1 MCAVAPFH
9 LPGLAAAPFLHAR
22 STAATY
28 AHEGAPAAADDTDA
42 LLRRDAHAAVRPHT
56 PASGDDQPMSSAEF
70 LGLSRQ
76 DYHNAADFDLD
87 AILHGIRSIR
97 VVPPPGFSPVHVA
110 AAVVSTPTTPVASLS
125 APRSYGGDDEPFTTT
140 VDKPKPSEKQGETY
154 DAGIDATYRA
164 MEKDPM
170 EHPSTDYL
178 ETTQAGGKILM
189 ADRAE
194 LVAWM
199 HTFAESYGLAAGAL
213 HRAVSYVDR
222 YLSARKITGGD
233 RQLRVLGG
241 AAVFAAAKYED
252 RSTTD
257 VLDADAV
264 ARHAGGECA
273 RRDVLDAERDL
284 VAALGYRLSGPTAYT
299 FVEHFT
305 RNIGDD
311 DGDGEATRCLGIL
324 PSAVAASAIIM
335 AKLTLNPAA
344 AWREDLAA
352 MGFVL
357 EDLAECMDAIKEM
370 HGLGLQGVW
379 PGCAQMMGDFVLS

>member
-9 LPGLAAAPFLHAR
+9 LPGLTGVVAPLAAAPFLHPR
-22 STAATY
+22 SAAATY
-28 AHEGAPAAADDTDA
+28 AYVGAPAAADGTDA
-42 LLRRDAHAAVRPHT
+42 LLRRDAHAAVRART
-56 PASGDDQPMSSAEF
+56 PAAGDDQPMSSAEF

-76 DYHNAADFDLD
+76 DYHNDADFDLE
-87 AILHGIRSIR
+87 AILRGIRSIR
-97 VVPPPGFSPVHVA
+97 VTPP
-110 AAVVSTPTTPVASLS
+110 

-140 VDKPKPSEKQGETY
+140 VDKQKPSEKQGETY
-154 DAGIDATYRA
+154 DAGIDATYRS
-164 MEKDPM
+164 MEKDPL
-170 EHPSTDYL
+170 ERPSPDYL

-233 RQLRVLGG
+233 RQLRVLVG

-257 VLDADAV
+257 ALDADAV
-264 ARHAGGECA
+264 ARHAGGEYA

-284 VAALGYRLSGPTAYT
+284 VAALGYRLGGPTAYT

-305 RNIGDD
+305 RRMGEDD
-311 DGDGEATRCLGIL
+311 DGEATRSLAHRLANLALLDYRCLGIL